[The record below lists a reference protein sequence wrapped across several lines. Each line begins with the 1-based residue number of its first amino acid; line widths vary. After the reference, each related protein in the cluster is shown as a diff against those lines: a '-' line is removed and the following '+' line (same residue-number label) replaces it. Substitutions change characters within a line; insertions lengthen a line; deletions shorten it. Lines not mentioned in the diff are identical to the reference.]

1 MSRMITHHAD
11 HEVGG
16 LWGGGAGEG
25 GCDMIMIIINM
36 FITIIIM
43 IITMIIVI
51 INNEDDRIQRR
62 CDRLL
67 PVTLSGLSSM
77 PLLSKIH
84 CALYSTALYC
94 TAMH

>member
-1 MSRMITHHAD
+1 MIMSRMITHHAD

-36 FITIIIM
+36 F
-43 IITMIIVI
+43 ITMIIVI

>member
-1 MSRMITHHAD
+1 MITHHAD

-36 FITIIIM
+36 F
-43 IITMIIVI
+43 ITMIIVI